1 MLKKLKLT
9 HRLVLLTCGVALPL
23 VAATIYAIVQGV
35 NRDIRLALLEK
46 AGNAYQRP
54 LVALLDAVPQH
65 QWLAAAV
72 ARGDGNAKG
81 PLLDKQ
87 VEIDQLFADLET
99 AQSQYGRDL
108 QFTDEGLNARKRQ
121 GLDPR
126 SVKTTWQNVKS
137 AALAPESGDQHQ
149 TLIAALR
156 GMIQHLGDTSHLRLD
171 PDLDSACVGE
181 VTLRTLPQAQVRL
194 AEIANYGRTVLSK
207 EKSAITTADTDQFIT
222 YAAQLQSADLDRLN
236 QSLDTALNE
245 DAASH
250 GLSPTLQKNLTAPR
264 QNYNTAGEELLTLLR
279 RAAANPTSV
288 APEALVAAAQKARAA
303 ALALWQASSTEL
315 DVLLDQRLH
324 ALRATRLVT
333 IGALVAAVLLSL
345 GAAWFVA
352 GGITRP
358 LSGLSQ
364 ATQRILRGDANVRA
378 PVYADDEIGALAT
391 SFNTLL
397 TTRNKAQGAV
407 EAENKRLQ
415 ASIQE
420 LLVVV
425 SDASDGRLGVRA
437 RVSEGV
443 LGNVC
448 DALNLMLENVGGIIS
463 NAKSASDQVAAASSG
478 ISRVAQELEQGE
490 QRQTQEI
497 HVTSEGVRDLND
509 KAQKVLASC
518 QAATQAAEHGRQAA
532 EQGALAVREVIQGMD
547 KIRDNT
553 QANAKKIKRLG
564 DRSLEISGIVKVIG
578 DISAKTDM
586 LALNASIEA
595 ARAGEQG
602 RGFTVVAEQ
611 VRSLADRTKTLTNQI
626 EKLVNDIQ
634 KETAEAV
641 AQMETQTQEV
651 EAGSRA
657 ATSAGSRLENIVT
670 VSGESSQLVS
680 QINQSASQQ
689 AEKTQEMLATVETI
703 NQVVAEA
710 AVKVRETRTT
720 SEQLLALSA
729 ELNKRLSQFE
739 TLELAPAE
747 NSVVYEQPA
756 AD

>member
-46 AGNAYQRP
+46 AGNAYERP
-54 LVALLDAVPQH
+54 LVALLEAVPQH
-65 QWLAAAV
+65 QVLAAAV
-72 ARGDGNAKG
+72 ARGDGNAKS

-99 AQSQYGRDL
+99 VQNNYGREL
-108 QFTDEGLNARKRQ
+108 QFTDEGLSARKRQ

-126 SVKTTWQNVKS
+126 GVKTAWQNVKNAALTPES
-137 AALAPESGDQHQ
+137 AAQHQ
-149 TLIAALR
+149 ALLVALR
-156 GMIQHLGDTSHLRLD
+156 GMIQHLGDTSHLSLD
-171 PDLDSACVGE
+171 PDLDSAYVGE
-181 VTLRTLPQAQVRL
+181 VTLRVLPQAQLRST
-194 AEIANYGRTVLSK
+194 EIANYGRTVLAK
-207 EKSAITTADTDQFIT
+207 EKSAITPADTDQFIV
-222 YAAQLQSADLDRLN
+222 YAAQLQSLDLDRLN

-250 GLSPTLQKNLTAPR
+250 GLSPGLQKNLTAPR
-264 QNYNTAGEELLTLLR
+264 QTYNTAGEELLALLR
-279 RAAANPTSV
+279 QAAANPTSV
-288 APEALVAAAQKARAA
+288 APDALATAAQKVRAA
-303 ALALWQASSTEL
+303 ALALWQASATEL
-315 DVLLDQRLH
+315 DGLLDQRLH

-333 IGALVAAVLLSL
+333 IGALVAAVVLAL

-378 PVYADDEIGALAT
+378 PVYADDEIGAGDE
-391 SFNTLL
+391 FQHPVDHE
-397 TTRNKAQGAV
+397 KQGA
-407 EAENKRLQ
+407 ERGGSREQTAAGQHSGIARGGER
-415 ASIQE
+415 
-420 LLVVV
+420 
-425 SDASDGRLGVRA
+425 RLGRPARRAGARERRRA
-437 RVSEGV
+437 RQRVRRVEPDVGKRRRHHQQREERERSGGRGV
-443 LGNVC
+443 QRHQPGGAGIGTGRTTPDPGNPRHQRRR
-448 DALNLMLENVGGIIS
+448 ARS
-463 NAKSASDQVAAASSG
+463 
-478 ISRVAQELEQGE
+478 
-490 QRQTQEI
+490 QRQSAKGAGQLPGGDAGGGARTA
-497 HVTSEGVRDLND
+497 G
-509 KAQKVLASC
+509 
-518 QAATQAAEHGRQAA
+518 GRA
-532 EQGALAVREVIQGMD
+532 GARAVREVIQGME

-602 RGFTVVAEQ
+602 RGFSVVAEQ

-626 EKLVNDIQ
+626 EKLVGDIQ
-634 KETAEAV
+634 KETGEAV

-657 ATSAGSRLENIVT
+657 ATSAGGRLENIVT
-670 VSGESSQLVS
+670 VSNESSQLVS

-729 ELNKRLSQFE
+729 ELNKRLAQFE
-739 TLELAPAE
+739 TAELALAAD
-747 NSVVYEQPA
+747 SVVYEQAA